1 MITKIEHSENLF
13 LSKLYFSNEDYKK
26 SVLLTKMGVAR
37 SVGETTTLCDHTAR
51 SSVKTKFP
59 IAEQRFLSFPKS
71 AVPWFPTLK
80 KLPYVFAVQLRCTC
94 GAVAV
99 PLRCPCGAENG
110 TATAP

>member
-59 IAEQRFLSFPKS
+59 IAEQRFLIDLCFYKDILIFLKSNSFRFLIFS
-71 AVPWFPTLK
+71 ADPHRF
-80 KLPYVFAVQLRCTC
+80 FDF
-94 GAVAV
+94 
-99 PLRCPCGAENG
+99 
-110 TATAP
+110 